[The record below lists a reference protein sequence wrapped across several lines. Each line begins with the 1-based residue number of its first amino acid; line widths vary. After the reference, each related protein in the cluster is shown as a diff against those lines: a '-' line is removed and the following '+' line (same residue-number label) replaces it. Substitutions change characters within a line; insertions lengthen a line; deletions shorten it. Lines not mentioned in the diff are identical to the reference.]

1 MILIDKI
8 EFNNHNIFF
17 YDGIDFDMIK
27 DHKDT
32 SGDFLIFFIYSWVDE
47 VKKWRR
53 DQKIKTILEDI
64 DNNFDPDLINK
75 NTISIYLTNGYVMET
90 YKVIKDKIFKL
101 NYEPLAWN
109 LKGLV

>member
-17 YDGIDFDMIK
+17 YDGIDFDMIR

-53 DQKIKTILEDI
+53 DQKIKTILEDT
-64 DNNFDPDLINK
+64 DSNFDPDLINK

-90 YKVIKDKIFKL
+90 YKVIKDKIFKS

-109 LKGLV
+109 LRGLV

>member
-8 EFNNHNIFF
+8 KHNNYNIFF
-17 YDGIDFDMIK
+17 YDGIDFNMIRE
-27 DHKDT
+27 HKDI
-32 SGDFLIFFIYSWVDE
+32 SGDFLIFFIKSWNDE
-47 VKKWRR
+47 VKKWKRE
-53 DQKIKTILEDI
+53 QKLNRLLDGTGDE
-64 DNNFDPDLINK
+64 FDPDLIDK

-90 YKVIKDKIFKL
+90 YQVIKDKIFKS